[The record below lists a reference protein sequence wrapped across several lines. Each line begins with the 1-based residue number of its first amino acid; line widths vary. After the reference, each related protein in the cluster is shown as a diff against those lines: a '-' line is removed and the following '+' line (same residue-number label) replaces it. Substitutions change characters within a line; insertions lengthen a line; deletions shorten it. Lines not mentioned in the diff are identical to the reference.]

1 MDARRM
7 RAALVAVLLIVS
19 TSVASAASYRT
30 QNFLVTAATPQ
41 LAREIGDAAEGYR
54 RSLALEWI
62 GRELP
67 PWQDKCPITAQ
78 VSTSLLPG
86 GVTQFYFDRGRPH
99 NWTMS
104 VQGSRERVLDSVVPH
119 EVLHTIFATHFGGP
133 LPRWAD
139 EGACTVVEH
148 SSERSK
154 QERLLY
160 RFLQTQKGIPFNE
173 MYRMSEY
180 PNDPLPLYS
189 QGYSL
194 TRFLIAQGGK
204 RRFVEYV
211 GDGMRTRN
219 WQAST
224 KKHYG
229 FENLSDLQVRW
240 LAWVGDGGNDQLA
253 ANYSVAPAS
262 AQSPVGAATS
272 PVAAAASPVAQ
283 SAPQPT
289 AQAAPRQNTAQQNA
303 APMGRMAASTRGDAR
318 GSMMSYS
325 ATPAPRGTSP
335 QPPTRREPL
344 VPVPDF
350 TDDATQPIAVAPAGN
365 LNPASSDTAVVDRAA
380 VDRAAVDAAVVDAR
394 TVDATRTDIASGN
407 ATGWYA
413 TARDV
418 YRADNPRYVDDR
430 RTPKDK
436 TLISRGVVEVV
447 TPAGRSV
454 DSRRTTVGETR
465 GTASRSLPT
474 GVGRPV
480 EWSNPPLVAPTRDEE
495 IRAVGRPL
503 PPESV
508 QPTVIEWTRPAPG
521 TVWR

>member
-262 AQSPVGAATS
+262 AQSPVASAPS
-272 PVAAAASPVAQ
+272 PIASVAAPMAQ
-283 SAPQPT
+283 NAPQPA
-289 AQAAPRQNTAQQNA
+289 AQAAPRQNAAQQSA

-325 ATPAPRGTSP
+325 ATPAPRGATS
-335 QPPTRREPL
+335 QPPSRREPL

-350 TDDATQPIAVAPAGN
+350 TDDATQPIAVDPAGI
-365 LNPASSDTAVVDRAA
+365 LNPASSDTAASA
-380 VDRAAVDAAVVDAR
+380 
-394 TVDATRTDIASGN
+394 ATRTDTTSGK

-436 TLISRGVVEVV
+436 TLISRGGGEVG
-447 TPAGRSV
+447 TTAGRSI
-454 DSRRTTVGETR
+454 DSRRTTAGGTR
-465 GTASRSLPT
+465 STASHSPPT

-480 EWSNPPLVAPTRDEE
+480 EWSAPPLVAPTRDEE
-495 IRAVGRPL
+495 VRAVGRPL

-508 QPTVIEWTRPAPG
+508 QPTVIEWTRPAPS